1 MTPREKGFL
10 LLSSNLGNPER
21 KPLTTAQLRTL
32 SQRAARMARPEADR
46 DLELTDLQALGY
58 DAQMAR
64 RILALLDEEDLLD
77 YYLHRGMRSGCV
89 PVTRVSEGY
98 PLVLR
103 QRLGEESP
111 GVLWAKGD
119 MSILRR
125 PVAALVGS
133 RDIHPDNSRF
143 AQEVG
148 RQAAAQGYALVSGN
162 ARGSDRIA
170 QNACLAAG
178 GYVICVV
185 ADELNKQPSRERVLY
200 LSEEDYDS
208 AFTSLRALSR
218 NRVIHALGEKTM
230 VAQCDLAKGGTW
242 SGTVQNL
249 RHGWSPVFCFRDG
262 SEASEQLVQLGA
274 APVGIEDLA
283 DLSALQNETLR
294 LF

>member
-1 MTPREKGFL
+1 MTPRERGFL

-46 DLELTDLQALGY
+46 DLELTDLLALGY

-119 MSILRR
+119 MSVLRR
-125 PVAALVGS
+125 PIAALVGS

-283 DLSALQNETLR
+283 DLSTLQNETLR